1 LHLDDAVCHVDLSA
15 SGIAFQYLEY
25 MYLGIFLYIHCT
37 FIAKVVM
44 MTYWTVT
51 NLMLHHSILLP
62 GGPIHGKVYNT
73 GEQVKLLMLQ
83 EMAVIPGALEFL

>member
-1 LHLDDAVCHVDLSA
+1 
-15 SGIAFQYLEY
+15 
-25 MYLGIFLYIHCT
+25 
-37 FIAKVVM
+37 M
-44 MTYWTVT
+44 MKYWTVT